1 VSVLIKSVV
10 LLLAAL
16 CLASGAKAADV
27 ANCENPKGHVFYPQK
42 GLVKKDA
49 GWKTDGIANAKFTLT
64 TNDQNAF
71 DLLFIDATQKV
82 TSTTAAGGQIVLMR
96 ANPDDMAFVVAYSD
110 AIEIYN
116 FWKTADNKFQFSM
129 LQNRGSGA
137 VIPKSSVMVGQCD
150 PIRFDLVK

>member
-1 VSVLIKSVV
+1 MIKSVA

-16 CLASGAKAADV
+16 CLASGARAADV
-27 ANCENPKGHVFYPQK
+27 ANCENPKGHAFYPQK
-42 GLVKKDA
+42 GLVKKDS
-49 GWKTDGIANAKFTLT
+49 GWKTDGIPSGKFTLT
-64 TNDQNAF
+64 KNDQDAF

-82 TSTTAAGGQIVLMR
+82 TSTTAAGGKIVLMR
-96 ANPDDMAFVVAYSD
+96 ANPDDIAFVVAYSD

-116 FWKTADNKFQFSM
+116 FWKTADKKFQFSM